1 MDDDNWFQD
10 PFKRRFTEEEFDI
23 LLRII
28 SLRAEM
34 TLKRIWGDPPTPADK
49 RTASKPTADR

>member
-1 MDDDNWFQD
+1 MDNDDWFLD
-10 PFKRRFTEEEFDI
+10 PFKRKYAEEEFDI

-34 TLKRIWGDPPTPADK
+34 TLKRIWGDYTTPVDDGSS
-49 RTASKPTADR
+49 RTERNT